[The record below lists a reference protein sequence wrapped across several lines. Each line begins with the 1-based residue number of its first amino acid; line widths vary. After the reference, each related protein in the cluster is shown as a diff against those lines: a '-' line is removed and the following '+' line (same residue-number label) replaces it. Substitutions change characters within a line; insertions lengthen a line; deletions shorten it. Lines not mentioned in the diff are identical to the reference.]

1 MTSSLVGSEMC
12 IRDRI
17 KGGNRMNLITQK
29 QITAIKNMLNGFNK
43 TELPSYLYKAILN
56 NDPIINSLTSLDG
69 IILIDWLKK
78 EIENNH

>member
-1 MTSSLVGSEMC
+1 
-12 IRDRI
+12 
-17 KGGNRMNLITQK
+17 MNLITQK

-56 NDPIINSLTSLDG
+56 NDPITSLDG

>member
-1 MTSSLVGSEMC
+1 
-12 IRDRI
+12 
-17 KGGNRMNLITQK
+17 MNLITQK

-43 TELPSYLYKAILN
+43 TESYLYKAILN

>member
-1 MTSSLVGSEMC
+1 
-12 IRDRI
+12 
-17 KGGNRMNLITQK
+17 MNLITQK

-69 IILIDWLKK
+69 IILIDLLKK